1 MGDDVREILAI
12 VFLFL
17 LVQALGLFV
26 GITIINGAQA
36 YPEFQALNV
45 APAGAGSAESSLSFM
60 LYVLLGAA
68 VIMLAFKF
76 YKGVVLYKLIE
87 AAIIFFASNIVFYV
101 VLLALGVPSF
111 SELAL
116 ALSLLLVIAKFAYP
130 KAKNAAAVIAS
141 AGVGAIFGFSLD
153 PLPALVFMAAL
164 SVYDIV
170 AVFWT
175 KHMITMAKEL
185 SSRNLAFS
193 VSVQGTEKVQVAP
206 QKMYAKKGAA
216 VKAEPRYVNRKTS
229 LELGTGDM
237 AIPLMLA
244 VSSYKTGSIVAPIAI
259 ALACAAALYVVLW
272 YVMSRRTFLPALP
285 PLCAAGALALG
296 IVMALGL

>member
-1 MGDDVREILAI
+1 MKEILTI

-36 YPEFQALNV
+36 YPEFESLNV

-60 LYVLLGAA
+60 LYVLLGAV
-68 VIMLAFKF
+68 VILLAFRF
-76 YKGVVLYKLIE
+76 YKGVMLYRLIE

-101 VLLALGVPSF
+101 VLLALNVAAYG
-111 SELAL
+111 ELSI
-116 ALSLLLVIAKFAYP
+116 ALSALLMIAKFVYP
-130 KAKNAAAVIAS
+130 KAKNVAAVIAS

-153 PLPALVFMAAL
+153 PLPALVFMAGL
-164 SVYDIV
+164 SIYDIL

-193 VSVQGTEKVQVAP
+193 VSVQGVERVKMAP

-216 VKAEPRYVNRKTS
+216 VKAEPRYVNRRTS

-285 PLCAAGALALG
+285 PLCGAGALALG
-296 IVMALGL
+296 IVLALGL

>member
-1 MGDDVREILAI
+1 MKEILTI
-12 VFLFL
+12 VLLFL

-26 GITIINGAQA
+26 GITVINGAQA
-36 YPEFQALNV
+36 YPEFQNLSV

-60 LYVLLGAA
+60 LYVLVGAA
-68 VIMLAFKF
+68 AILLAFKF
-76 YKGVVLYKLIE
+76 YKGVMLYRLME

-101 VLLALGVPSF
+101 VLLALNVPAY
-111 SELAL
+111 SELSVV
-116 ALSLLLVIAKFAYP
+116 LSLLLVIAKAASA

-153 PLPALVFMAAL
+153 VLPALVFMAGL
-164 SVYDIV
+164 SIYDVV

-193 VSVQGTEKVQVAP
+193 VSVQGVERVQVAP
-206 QKMYAKKGAA
+206 QKAYAKKGMPVQAA
-216 VKAEPRYVNRKTS
+216 PRYVNRKTS

-244 VSSYKTGSIVAPIAI
+244 VSSYKTGSIVAPFAV
-259 ALACAAALYVVLW
+259 ALAGAVALYVVLW